1 MARCLAGIGRIALT
15 QGDLTTAADSLTESV
30 RLSLATGHRLAI
42 ARGLQA
48 LAGLASA
55 LGDAAQAVKLA
66 GAAQAASEAIGAQPS
81 ASASS
86 GLASLLEAAAGNLE
100 PGAVASL
107 LAEGKA
113 MSPHQ
118 AMQLLAAPPA
128 APAAAEETGPLSGR
142 EFEIATL
149 AVSGLSNREIAEQL
163 FIASAT
169 VARHIANIFTKLGVS
184 SRAQLAAWMAEHG
197 PGPE

>member
-1 MARCLAGIGRIALT
+1 MAA
-15 QGDLTTAADSLTESV
+15 QSLTESV

-48 LAGLASA
+48 LAALASA
-55 LGDAAQAVKLA
+55 LGEAAQAVRLA
-66 GAAQAASEAIGAQPS
+66 GAAQAAGDAIGMQPS
-81 ASASS
+81 ASATRQLDRILDSA
-86 GLASLLEAAAGNLE
+86 GASLG
-100 PGAVASL
+100 PDAVSSL
-107 LAEGKA
+107 LADGRA

-118 AMQLLAAPPA
+118 AALLLTTPAPDAAPVR
-128 APAAAEETGPLSGR
+128 ETTGPLSGR

-163 FIASAT
+163 FIAPAT
-169 VARHIANIFTKLGVS
+169 VARHIANIFTKLGLG

-197 PGPE
+197 AGPD